1 MTTLSILPFHA
12 ITNVE
17 LYNTL
22 ETTERQVKNNLANQ
36 NFTKHVLD
44 CTPNTILNPP
54 CDYYTTE
61 EFRSKHTHTQ
71 SKRQTRILHLN
82 IHSLDKHWGE
92 LVAALDALE
101 NMDFIALSEI
111 GTKNIENRE
120 AMILKY
126 GYNFQYKKPRRAKGG
141 VGLMY
146 KSNISMDAREDL
158 AIESKQ
164 ISGHELEIENIWFE
178 TCLNTQPN
186 KKLVIGVI
194 YRHPG
199 GTIECLNHFTSQ
211 VETTLQKINDE
222 RKMCII
228 LGDLNI
234 DGLKINLNDNV
245 KNFFDTVLEQ
255 NFIPTITVPTRIT
268 TDTATAI
275 DHIIVNEQLIKN
287 TKSLDAGNIYCD
299 ISDHLPNFLII
310 NNDEEPTKN
319 RPYVRIYGEKNMMK
333 FRNKIHN
340 ADWGELFSTDD
351 VEHAMDMFYKTYYN
365 AFYTSFPQKRLSR
378 KRAKDRKWMTS
389 ALRKSTD
396 HKNKL
401 YKKTKLRPT
410 DNNKRKYKQYRNILT
425 SCLRT
430 AEETYYTN
438 LIQEGKNNLK
448 QLWTTVGD
456 IINPSKLRRTNKIN
470 KLTMN
475 NRILENDE
483 DIANAMNN
491 HFSQIGATL
500 AAKLPNNGYHQRYM
514 KKRITPSFFLE
525 PVNNE
530 ETIKEIAKLNN
541 KKSAG
546 DDNIKPRVLKENKE
560 TLAKP
565 ITHIINLSF
574 KNGEV
579 PNKLK
584 IAKVIPIYKKNDKA
598 DPNNYRPIS
607 LLSIINK
614 IMEKLIAKRV
624 LKFLNEHEI
633 LYEYQFGFR
642 ENYSTTLAIT
652 EIVENLLT
660 ELQNGK
666 LVAGIYLD
674 LSKAFDTVDHNI
686 LLDKL
691 EHYGIRGNPLKW
703 FKSYLQ
709 NRQQYTVVN
718 GKKSNLQHVQYG
730 VPQGSVL
737 GPLLFLLY
745 TNDIVMAVGKNKL
758 RLFADDSNVFVTADN
773 ATTLQQ
779 KMKEVLLSIFIWF
792 KANKLTANINKT
804 AYSIFKRNGVIP
816 GCLNSIKIDNEVIN
830 RVKEV
835 KYLGIILDD
844 KLNWEAHI
852 NELNKSLTK
861 TINAFKII
869 KNFVPNQNKSALYYA
884 YVYSKIQYGI
894 EVYSS
899 AKDKWINKTQIKQN
913 RALKV
918 LFNKDFFTPTQ
929 KLHKDLDLLL
939 VKDIGKLNTLKF
951 VHRQRNNKTP
961 SIFDNYFYWE
971 QGQTQTQHK
980 TNTQPAHQETE
991 RQLW

>member
-1 MTTLSILPFHA
+1 MRTI
-12 ITNVE
+12 
-17 LYNTL
+17 
-22 ETTERQVKNNLANQ
+22 NN
-36 NFTKHVLD
+36 
-44 CTPNTILNPP
+44 
-54 CDYYTTE
+54 
-61 EFRSKHTHTQ
+61 
-71 SKRQTRILHLN
+71 
-82 IHSLDKHWGE
+82 
-92 LVAALDALE
+92 
-101 NMDFIALSEI
+101 ALSEI

-401 YKKTKLRPT
+401 YKKRKLRPT

-483 DIANAMNN
+483 D
-491 HFSQIGATL
+491 S
-500 AAKLPNNGYHQRYM
+500 KC
-514 KKRITPSFFLE
+514 
-525 PVNNE
+525 NE
-530 ETIKEIAKLNN
+530 
-541 KKSAG
+541 
-546 DDNIKPRVLKENKE
+546 
-560 TLAKP
+560 
-565 ITHIINLSF
+565 
-574 KNGEV
+574 
-579 PNKLK
+579 
-584 IAKVIPIYKKNDKA
+584 
-598 DPNNYRPIS
+598 
-607 LLSIINK
+607 
-614 IMEKLIAKRV
+614 
-624 LKFLNEHEI
+624 
-633 LYEYQFGFR
+633 
-642 ENYSTTLAIT
+642 
-652 EIVENLLT
+652 
-660 ELQNGK
+660 
-666 LVAGIYLD
+666 
-674 LSKAFDTVDHNI
+674 
-686 LLDKL
+686 
-691 EHYGIRGNPLKW
+691 
-703 FKSYLQ
+703 
-709 NRQQYTVVN
+709 
-718 GKKSNLQHVQYG
+718 
-730 VPQGSVL
+730 
-737 GPLLFLLY
+737 
-745 TNDIVMAVGKNKL
+745 
-758 RLFADDSNVFVTADN
+758 
-773 ATTLQQ
+773 
-779 KMKEVLLSIFIWF
+779 
-792 KANKLTANINKT
+792 
-804 AYSIFKRNGVIP
+804 
-816 GCLNSIKIDNEVIN
+816 
-830 RVKEV
+830 
-835 KYLGIILDD
+835 
-844 KLNWEAHI
+844 
-852 NELNKSLTK
+852 
-861 TINAFKII
+861 
-869 KNFVPNQNKSALYYA
+869 
-884 YVYSKIQYGI
+884 
-894 EVYSS
+894 
-899 AKDKWINKTQIKQN
+899 
-913 RALKV
+913 
-918 LFNKDFFTPTQ
+918 
-929 KLHKDLDLLL
+929 
-939 VKDIGKLNTLKF
+939 
-951 VHRQRNNKTP
+951 
-961 SIFDNYFYWE
+961 
-971 QGQTQTQHK
+971 
-980 TNTQPAHQETE
+980 
-991 RQLW
+991 